1 MEYRLYSFDQ
11 LDTRTLYEILAH
23 RFEVF
28 VLGQR
33 CIYHDFDGLDQAAL
47 HLTARDEA
55 GTLQGYV
62 RLLPAGLQDE
72 GHAEHSFGRLS
83 VKEAARRQGVG
94 GELARRACTLLT
106 APPGPRAVRIAA
118 MAYLEHFSEGLG
130 FTRQSDVFDKEG
142 VPHVTMLYTAR

>member
-62 RLLPAGLQDE
+62 RLLPAGLQGE
-72 GHAEHSFGRLS
+72 GHAAHSFGRLS

-94 GELARRACTLLT
+94 GELVRRACALLT
-106 APPGPRAVRIAA
+106 GPPGPRASPPWPIWNIFMRDWGSRASRTCSTKRA
-118 MAYLEHFSEGLG
+118 CPM
-130 FTRQSDVFDKEG
+130 
-142 VPHVTMLYTAR
+142 